1 MNAATASAI
10 DGFVTAVSAALVALF
25 GFNYYAM
32 VWAFVGAL
40 VALMKSE
47 QLAAPVRAI
56 FYVLFSTFIGAL
68 LGTAAGELFH
78 MTTRSA
84 IAIMSLLGGVG
95 WQGIIAILLKVAEG
109 KLRTYVPPRGDEGSP
124 AP

>member
-1 MNAATASAI
+1 MSPVAAGAV
-10 DGFVTAVSAALVALF
+10 DGFVSAVSAALIALF
-25 GFNYYAM
+25 GLNYYAM

-47 QLAAPVRAI
+47 KTTRMRAI

-68 LGTAAGELFH
+68 LGTACAEFFKINLN
-78 MTTRSA
+78 SA
-84 IAIMSLLGGVG
+84 ISIMSLLGGVG

-109 KLRTYVPPRGDEGSP
+109 RLRTYIPPLGDEG
-124 AP
+124 